1 MSQDNPQGTRNNPF
15 KPSDETEAMNAIVQQ
30 ASAVRQLTKQEML
43 QTLSPAA
50 LATMV
55 ERIGSKMWVVL
66 DSTGRS
72 VAYDPALRQP
82 FHHNN
87 KKFAET
93 VAKEIGGTAVTWSE
107 ALRIL
112 SERNKPND

>member
-1 MSQDNPQGTRNNPF
+1 MSQDNPQNPF
-15 KPSDETEAMNAIVQQ
+15 KPGDNPDVVNDIIRQMSEVRRLTRDE
-30 ASAVRQLTKQEML
+30 LL
-43 QTLSPAA
+43 QSMSPTTLAH
-50 LATMV
+50 LV
-55 ERIGSKMWVVL
+55 DRIGKNMWVVL
-66 DSTGRS
+66 DSTGRT

-93 VAKEIGGTAVTWSE
+93 VAKEIGGHAVTWSE

-112 SERNKPND
+112 SDRNKPND

>member
-1 MSQDNPQGTRNNPF
+1 MSQDNPSNPF
-15 KPSDETEAMNAIVQQ
+15 RPTGDDPTKEL
-30 ASAVRQLTKQEML
+30 VRQANEVRKLTKQELL
-43 QTLSPAA
+43 QSMSPNSLA
-50 LATMV
+50 LMV
-55 ERIGSKMWVVL
+55 DRIGKNMWVVL

-87 KKFAET
+87 KKFADS
-93 VAKEIGGTAVTWSE
+93 VAKEIGGHAVTWAE
-107 ALRIL
+107 AIRVL